1 LLQTK
6 TGAAMTKTMIS
17 ARIPQELDDKLDAYA
32 KLEKRSKSFIVE
44 EALERYIA
52 RETWIVE
59 KMDKAFAEAEASGEW
74 TSNEAMVKWLES
86 DELLPLPEPD
96 VFRTKAIA

>member
-1 LLQTK
+1 VTK
-6 TGAAMTKTMIS
+6 KMIS
-17 ARIPQELDDKLDAYA
+17 ARIPDELDEKLENYA
-32 KLEKRSKSFIVE
+32 KAEKRSKSFVIE

-52 RETWIVE
+52 REEWMVE

-74 TSNEAMVKWLES
+74 TSNEAMVKWLEA

-96 VFRTKAIA
+96 IFHKKAAA

>member
-1 LLQTK
+1 
-6 TGAAMTKTMIS
+6 MTKTMIS
-17 ARIPQELDDKLDAYA
+17 ARIPQVLDEQLDAYA
-32 KLEKRSKSFIVE
+32 KMDKRSKSFIIE

-52 RETWIVE
+52 RENWIVE
-59 KMDKAFAEAEASGEW
+59 KMHKAFAEAEESGEW

-96 VFRTKAIA
+96 IFHSKAVA

>member
-1 LLQTK
+1 
-6 TGAAMTKTMIS
+6 MTKKMIS
-17 ARIPQELDDKLDAYA
+17 ARIPDELDEKLENYA
-32 KLEKRSKSFIVE
+32 KAEKRSKSFVIE

-52 RETWIVE
+52 REEWMVE

-96 VFRTKAIA
+96 IFRAKAAA